1 MAFRRRSA
9 ERGEQRGGERLDSLG
24 LQGGGGDGI
33 LFSFLIF
40 FFALTVISFLV
51 RIETSG
57 LPTSA

>member
-9 ERGEQRGGERLDSLG
+9 ERGERGGERLDSLG

-33 LFSFLIF
+33 LFSFLIL